1 MELKDIK
8 SAVFVKSST
17 SVRDIF
23 DDGLPHYAFIGRS
36 NVGKSSTLNALTN
49 RKSLAKTSSFPGRTK
64 QINLFL
70 INDLLYFVDLPGYG
84 YARASGATKKH
95 LGELLALYLFET
107 TDPLLKKIVVL
118 IDGKTGPSKDDLYM
132 ISLLREHHRNFI
144 VAVNK
149 IDKIKKSEYVK
160 QMKMIEDLVG
170 QSCVQYSAEKKLNLD
185 KLLEAIVK

>member
-1 MELKDIK
+1 MKITT
-8 SAVFVKSST
+8 AVFVKGST

-23 DDGLPHYAFIGRS
+23 DDGIPHYVFIGRS

-49 RKSLAKTSSFPGRTK
+49 RKALAKTSSFPGRTQ

-70 INDLLYFVDLPGYG
+70 INDSFYFVDLPGYG
-84 YARASGATKKH
+84 YARASGAKKKH

-107 TDPLLKKIVVL
+107 HNPLLRKVVVL

-132 ISLLREHHRNFI
+132 ISLLREHHRDI
-144 VAVNK
+144 IIAVNK

-160 QMKMIEDLVG
+160 QMKLIEGLVG
-170 QSCVQYSAEKKLNLD
+170 QDCIPYSAEKKINLETVLD
-185 KLLEAIVK
+185 AIVR